1 MSSKILIVDDD
12 TTLAKTIQQLLNNKG
27 YTTCIAYTAED
38 GLRLALAE
46 RPDLVLLDVM
56 VPHMG
61 GWEVCRQL
69 RAVSEV
75 PVIFL
80 TALGQSEQVVQGLES
95 GADDY
100 MVKPFVT
107 EELLA
112 RIKAHLRRQK
122 GSGQEG
128 EQLVVAN
135 GRLRIDL
142 SQQQVFLD
150 GNLIE
155 LTPREYGLLVA
166 LAKQAGRVIPSADLA
181 QKAWG
186 INDSYAQDNLK
197 PYIHFLRKK
206 LETDPAAPR
215 WILTVR
221 GVGYRFANE

>member
-1 MSSKILIVDDD
+1 MSSKILVVDDD
-12 TTLAKTIQQLLNNKG
+12 TTLAKTVQQLLNNKG
-27 YTTCIAYTAED
+27 YITYVAYTAED

-61 GWEVCRQL
+61 GWEVCKQL
-69 RAVSEV
+69 RLVSEV

-80 TALGQSEQVVQGLES
+80 TALGQIEHVVHGLES

-100 MVKPFVT
+100 MLKPFVT

-122 GSGQEG
+122 GGGQEG
-128 EQLVVAN
+128 EQLMVAN

-150 GNLIE
+150 GNFIE

-166 LAKQAGRVIPSADLA
+166 LAKQAGRVMPSAELA

-206 LETDPAAPR
+206 LEADPAVPR

-221 GVGYRFANE
+221 GVGYRFASE